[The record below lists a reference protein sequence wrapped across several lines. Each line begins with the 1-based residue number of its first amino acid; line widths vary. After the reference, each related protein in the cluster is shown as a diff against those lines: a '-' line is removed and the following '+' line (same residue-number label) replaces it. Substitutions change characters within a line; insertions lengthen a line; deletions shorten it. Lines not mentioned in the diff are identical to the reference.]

1 MIRIPT
7 TSRRASGW
15 LVAVALAGLLCS
27 CKSDDDGGEDNV
39 IGPESQNVTS
49 LDDAVLAEMSAAI
62 EQAIGLLFVGGGT
75 VAGGG
80 GGQIVVEGNIFRF
93 EEYSSDGLFYVD
105 GELVMDLLASPITV
119 KGDLAFR
126 DGERE
131 GPIVVDVTID
141 LSTSPV
147 SYGGTITVDREAID
161 VASFE

>member
-7 TSRRASGW
+7 TSRRASAW

-62 EQAIGLLFVGGGT
+62 GQAI
-75 VAGGG
+75 
-80 GGQIVVEGNIFRF
+80 GQIVVEGNISRF
-93 EEYSSDGLFYVD
+93 EEYSPDGLFFVD
-105 GELVMDLLASPITV
+105 GELTMDLLASPITV

-131 GPIVVDVTID
+131 GPIVVGVTID

-147 SYGGTITVDREAID
+147 SYGGTITVDGEAID
-161 VASFE
+161 VASLE

>member
-7 TSRRASGW
+7 TSRRASAW

-62 EQAIGLLFVGGGT
+62 GQAI
-75 VAGGG
+75 
-80 GGQIVVEGNIFRF
+80 GQIVVEGNISRF
-93 EEYSSDGLFYVD
+93 EEYSPDALFFVD
-105 GELVMDLLASPITV
+105 GELTMDLLASPITV

-131 GPIVVDVTID
+131 GPIVVGVTID

-147 SYGGTITVDREAID
+147 SYGGTITVDGEAID
-161 VASFE
+161 VASLE

>member
-7 TSRRASGW
+7 TSRRASAW
-15 LVAVALAGLLCS
+15 LVTVALPGLLCS

-62 EQAIGLLFVGGGT
+62 GQAI
-75 VAGGG
+75 
-80 GGQIVVEGNIFRF
+80 GQIVVEGNISRF
-93 EEYSSDGLFYVD
+93 EEYSPDGLFFVD
-105 GELVMDLLASPITV
+105 GELTMDLLASPITV

-131 GPIVVDVTID
+131 GPIVVGVTID

-147 SYGGTITVDREAID
+147 SYGGTITVDGEAID
-161 VASFE
+161 VASLE